1 MMLRDFRI
9 GWRLLLQQPAYSL
22 VVIGGLAVGFAACFL
37 LFGYVAFCLNFNSSI
52 PDNDRVVV
60 VKQRINVFPRPD
72 WQLSTLLS
80 LRDVARDS
88 GMVDASIMMKDIEVP
103 LRAGGELRA
112 LDFRVTDPAFSTL
125 FNIRELQGELQAALT
140 QPDGL
145 AVTQSGAAK
154 LFGAGPALGQSV
166 QVEGVTLQVRAVLPD
181 PPANGS
187 LQYEALVGSGS
198 SAWTEREAASSPN
211 TRAALFMKLKPGAS
225 IAALTALLQE
235 AGERSPFNQ
244 RMKQGA
250 LGKRLNGRNVADI
263 RLLPLRDAY
272 FDEDLAASRSGEQ
285 YGRRSTVYALA
296 AGGLL
301 ILLLAAI
308 NYVNLATVRTLR
320 RQREIGLRKLLGA
333 STGQLVRQFLSE
345 AVLTTM
351 LAAILG
357 LMLAWLLLP
366 TFSDLL
372 NRKLDGIFTPLHCVM
387 ALGFSIVIG
396 LCAGA
401 YPAWLARHAR
411 PATALAGRD
420 NSETIG
426 GLWLRRVL
434 TVVQFGSAMA
444 LSAGTL
450 AVAWQTWYASHASPG
465 IDVNQLLVL
474 DMPLNA
480 AGKPAAQALLDQ
492 LRRLPGVSS
501 VSTISE
507 AVGRDGL
514 KLTNV
519 IAARDGSEI
528 SLEAKFVSPNWF
540 QANGLHALYGKSFD
554 PRLDPRDDKDTGGVM
569 LNADAAIALGYAT
582 PEEAVGQLLPTG
594 GAQIVGIAPEIRY
607 QGLHSPPKALIYR
620 ARPGSVVMLRISAS
634 ISVAQAYDMIAP
646 LWRRSFPNAILEIQT
661 QQRILADRYAADAR
675 LMRILAISSLTAI
688 ALAAFGIYVLS
699 AYSVQRSRREI
710 VLRKL
715 HGAAGS
721 DIALMLAREFS
732 VLVAAGA
739 IIGLPLA
746 ALATQH
752 YLASYTEHAPV
763 GGWTLAAALLLA
775 ILVALLATTRHTLT
789 AMRMSPALAL
799 KD

>member
-52 PDNDRVVV
+52 PDNDRVMA
-60 VKQRINVFPRPD
+60 VKQRINVFPRPE
-72 WQLSTLLS
+72 WQLRGLLS
-80 LRDVARDS
+80 LRQVARDS
-88 GMVDASIMMKDIEVP
+88 GMVDASIMMKDIDVP
-103 LRAGGELRA
+103 LRVGAELRA
-112 LDFRVTDPAFSTL
+112 MDFRVTDTAFRTL
-125 FNIRELQGELQAALT
+125 FNIRELQGDLQVALT

-145 AVTQSGAAK
+145 ALTQSGAAK
-154 LFGAGPALGQSV
+154 LFGSQPALGQSV
-166 QVEGVTLQVRAVLPD
+166 QAGDVTLQVRAILPD

-187 LQYEALVGSGS
+187 LQYEALVGIAS
-198 SAWTEREAASSPN
+198 SAWPERDTAFTGQKS
-211 TRAALFMKLKPGAS
+211 AALFMKLRPGTSA
-225 IAALTALLQE
+225 AALTTLLQE
-235 AGERSPFNQ
+235 ASERDPFSQ
-244 RMKQGA
+244 RMKQGS
-250 LGKRLNGRNVADI
+250 LGKRLNGRNVTDI
-263 RLLPLRDAY
+263 SLLPLRDAY
-272 FDEDLAASRSGEQ
+272 FDEGLAASRSGER
-285 YGRRSTVYALA
+285 YGRRSNVYALA

-372 NRKLDGIFTPLHCVM
+372 NRKLDGIFTPLHCAI

-401 YPAWLARHAR
+401 YPAWLAQHAR
-411 PATALAGRD
+411 PATALTGRD
-420 NSETIG
+420 NSETIA

-434 TVVQFGSAMA
+434 TVLQFSSAMA
-444 LSAGTL
+444 LSAATL
-450 AVAWQTWYASHASPG
+450 AVAWQTWYASHASSG
-465 IDVNQLLVL
+465 IDVNRLLVL
-474 DMPLNA
+474 DMPFDA
-480 AGKPAAQALLDQ
+480 AGKPSADAFLDQ
-492 LRRLPGVSS
+492 LRRLPGVDA

-507 AVGRDGL
+507 AVGRDGY

-519 IAARDGSEI
+519 TAGRDGVDLSM
-528 SLEAKFVSPNWF
+528 EAKFVSPNWF
-540 QANGLHALYGKSFD
+540 EANGLHAIQGQTFNPRMD
-554 PRLDPRDDKDTGGVM
+554 PHDDKDSGGVL
-569 LNADAAIALGYAT
+569 LNADAAIALGYNT
-582 PEEAVGQLLPTG
+582 PQEAIGQLLPPG
-594 GAQIVGIAPEIRY
+594 GAQIIGIAPDIRY
-607 QGLHSPPKALIYR
+607 QGLHSPSKALIYR
-620 ARPGSVVMLRISAS
+620 VRPASVVMLRTSAS
-634 ISVAQAYDMIAP
+634 AEQAYDMIAP
-646 LWRRSFPNAILEIQT
+646 LWRRNFPNAILEIQT
-661 QQRILADRYAADAR
+661 QQRILGDRYAADAR

-715 HGAAGS
+715 HGAAGK

-739 IIGLPLA
+739 VIGLPLA
-746 ALATQH
+746 AVATQR
-752 YLASYTEHAPV
+752 YLANYTEHAPV
-763 GGWTLAAALLLA
+763 GIWTLAAALLLA
-775 ILVALLATTRHTLT
+775 MLVALLATTRHTLT

>member
-22 VVIGGLAVGFAACFL
+22 MVIGGLAVGFAACFL

-72 WQLSTLLS
+72 WQLPALLS
-80 LRDVARDS
+80 LRQVGRDS
-88 GMVDASIMMKDIEVP
+88 GMVDQSIMMKDIEAP
-103 LRAGGELRA
+103 LRVGTEMRA
-112 LDFRVTDPAFSTL
+112 LDFHVTDPAFRTL
-125 FNIRELQGELQAALT
+125 FNIREKQGDLQATLT

-145 AVTQSGAAK
+145 ALTQSGAAK
-154 LFGAGPALGQSV
+154 LFGTQPALGQSV
-166 QVEGVTLQVRAVLPD
+166 QAGDVTLQVRAILPD

-187 LQYEALVGSGS
+187 LQYEALAGISS
-198 SAWTEREAASSPN
+198 SAWPERLIAFQKPV
-211 TRAALFMKLKPGAS
+211 RATLFMKLKPGGSA
-225 IAALTALLQE
+225 AALTALLQE
-235 AGERSPFNQ
+235 AGERDPFNQ
-244 RMKQGA
+244 RMKQGS

-263 RLLPLRDAY
+263 RLQPLRDAY
-272 FDEDLAASRSGEQ
+272 FDEDMAASRTGER
-285 YGRRSTVYALA
+285 YGRRSNVYALA

-301 ILLLAAI
+301 ILLLATI
-308 NYVNLATVRTLR
+308 NYVNLATMRTLR

-333 STGQLVRQFLSE
+333 STGQLIRQFLSE
-345 AVLTTM
+345 AVMTTM

-357 LMLAWLLLP
+357 LMLAWLILP
-366 TFSDLL
+366 TFSDLV
-372 NRKLDGIFTPLHCVM
+372 NRKLDGMFTAQHCAI

-401 YPAWLARHAR
+401 YPAWLAQHAR
-411 PATALAGRD
+411 LATALAGRD
-420 NSETIG
+420 NSETIA

-434 TVVQFGSAMA
+434 TVLQFGSAMA

-450 AVAWQTWYASHASPG
+450 AVSWQTWYASHASPG
-465 IDVNQLLVL
+465 IDINRLLVL
-474 DMPLNA
+474 DMPFNA
-480 AGKPAAQALLDQ
+480 TGTAAADALLDH
-492 LRRLPGVSS
+492 LRRLPGVES

-507 AVGRDGL
+507 AVGRDGF
-514 KLTNV
+514 KLTN
-519 IAARDGSEI
+519 IIRNREGNDMPM
-528 SLEAKFVSPNWF
+528 EAKSVSPNWF
-540 QANGLHALYGKSFD
+540 EANGLRAVYGQTFNPRID
-554 PRLDPRDDKDTGGVM
+554 PHDSTDNGGVL

-582 PEEAVGQLLPTG
+582 PQDAVGQALPSG
-594 GAQIVGIAPEIRY
+594 GAQIIGIAPDIRY

-620 ARPGSVVMLRISAS
+620 VRSGSVVMLRTSAS
-634 ISVAQAYDMIAP
+634 VEQAYDMIAP
-646 LWRRSFPNAILEIQT
+646 LWRRNFPNAVLEIQT

-675 LMRILAISSLTAI
+675 LMRILAISSATAI

-715 HGAAGS
+715 HGAAGK

-739 IIGLPLA
+739 IVGLPLA
-746 ALATQH
+746 AVGTQR
-752 YLASYTEHAPV
+752 YLAGYTEHAPIGV
-763 GGWTLAAALLLA
+763 WTLAAALLLA
-775 ILVALLATTRHTLT
+775 VLVALLATTRHALT

>member
-52 PDNDRVVV
+52 PNNDRVMA
-60 VKQRINVFPRPD
+60 VKQRINVFPRPE
-72 WQLSTLLS
+72 WQLWALLS
-80 LRDVARDS
+80 LRQVARDS
-88 GMVDASIMMKDIEVP
+88 GMVDESIMMKDIDVP
-103 LRAGGELRA
+103 LRAGAELRA
-112 LDFRVTDPAFSTL
+112 MDFRVTDPAFRTL
-125 FNIRELQGELQAALT
+125 FNVRERQGDLQAALT

-145 AVTQSGAAK
+145 ALTQSGAAK
-154 LFGAGPALGQSV
+154 LFGSQPALGQSV
-166 QVEGVTLQVRAVLPD
+166 QAGDATLQVRAILPD

-187 LQYEALVGSGS
+187 LQYEALVGITS
-198 SAWTEREAASSPN
+198 SAWPERETAF
-211 TRAALFMKLKPGAS
+211 TGQDRATLFMKLKPGVS
-225 IAALTALLQE
+225 AATLTALLQE
-235 AGERSPFNQ
+235 ASERAPFNQ
-244 RMKQGA
+244 RMKRGSM
-250 LGKRLNGRNVADI
+250 GKRLNGRNVADI
-263 RLLPLRDAY
+263 SLMPLRDAY
-272 FDEDLAASRSGEQ
+272 FDEDMASSRTGER
-285 YGRRSTVYALA
+285 YGRRSNVVALA

-372 NRKLDGIFTPLHCVM
+372 NRKLDGIFTPLHCAM

-401 YPAWLARHAR
+401 YPAWLAQHAR

-420 NSETIG
+420 NSETIA

-474 DMPLNA
+474 DMPFNA
-480 AGKPAAQALLDQ
+480 AGKPEADAFLDQ
-492 LRRLPGVSS
+492 LRRLPGVNA
-501 VSTISE
+501 VSTSSE
-507 AVGRDGL
+507 AVGRDGF

-519 IAARDGSEI
+519 IAARDGGEI
-528 SLEAKFVSPNWF
+528 SIEAKFVSPNWF
-540 QANGLHALYGKSFD
+540 EANSLHALYGQTFN
-554 PRLDPRDDKDTGGVM
+554 PRMDPRDDKDTGGVM
-569 LNADAAIALGYAT
+569 LNEDAAIALGYAT
-582 PEEAVGQLLPTG
+582 PQEAVGQLLPTG
-594 GAQIVGIAPEIRY
+594 GAQIIGIAPDIRF
-607 QGLHSPPKALIYR
+607 QGLHSPSKALIYR
-620 ARPGSVVMLRISAS
+620 VRPASVVMLRTSAS
-634 ISVAQAYDMIAP
+634 VEQAYDMIAP

-715 HGAAGS
+715 HGAGGS
-721 DIALMLAREFS
+721 DIAMMLAREFS

-746 ALATQH
+746 AVATQR

-763 GGWTLAAALLLA
+763 AGWTLAAALLLA

>member
-1 MMLRDFRI
+1 MIPRDFRI

-22 VVIGGLAVGFAACFL
+22 VVIGGLAVGFAAWFL
-37 LFGYVAFCLNFNSSI
+37 LFGYVAYCLNFNSGI
-52 PDNDRVVV
+52 PDSDRVVA

-72 WQLSTLLS
+72 WQLSALLS
-80 LRDVARDS
+80 LRQTARDS
-88 GMVDASIMMKDIEVP
+88 GMVEESIMMKDIDVP
-103 LRAGGELRA
+103 LRVGAELRA
-112 LDFRVTDPAFSTL
+112 MDLRVTDAAFGKL
-125 FNIRELQGELQAALT
+125 FNIHALQGDLQAALT
-140 QPDGL
+140 LPDGL
-145 AVTQSGAAK
+145 ALTRSGAAR
-154 LFGAGPALGQSV
+154 LFGSHPALGQSV
-166 QVEGVTLQVRAVLPD
+166 QAGDATLQVRALLPD

-187 LQYEALVGSGS
+187 LQYEALVGIAS
-198 SAWTEREAASSPN
+198 SAWPERDSAFSKPG
-211 TRAALFMKLKPGAS
+211 RAALFMKLKPGTS
-225 IAALTALLQE
+225 LAALTALLQE
-235 AGERSPFNQ
+235 ASEREPFNQ

-272 FDEDLAASRSGEQ
+272 FDDDMAASRSGEL
-285 YGRRSTVYALA
+285 YGRRANVYALA
-296 AGGLL
+296 AGGVL

-372 NRKLDGIFTPLHCVM
+372 NRKLEGMFTLAHCAI
-387 ALGFSIVIG
+387 ALGCSVIIG
-396 LCAGA
+396 VCAGA
-401 YPAWLARHAR
+401 YPAWLAQHAR

-420 NSETIG
+420 NSETIT

-450 AVAWQTWYASHASPG
+450 AVSWQTWYASHASPG
-465 IDVNQLLVL
+465 IDVHQLLVL
-474 DMPLNA
+474 DMPFDSST
-480 AGKPAAQALLDQ
+480 KPEAQAFLDQ
-492 LRRLPGVSS
+492 MRRLPGVDS

-507 AVGRDGL
+507 AIGRDGL
-514 KLTNV
+514 KVINV
-519 IAARDGSEI
+519 TATRGGNELSM
-528 SLEAKFVSPNWF
+528 EAKMVSPNWF
-540 QANGLHALYGKSFD
+540 EANGLHALYGQSFS
-554 PRLDPRDDKDTGGVM
+554 PRIDPRDDKDIGGVM

-582 PEEAVGQLLPTG
+582 PQQAIGQRLPPVG
-594 GAQIVGIAPEIRY
+594 AEIIGIAPEIRY
-607 QGLHSPPKALIYR
+607 QGLHSPAKALIYR
-620 ARPGSVVMLRISAS
+620 VRPGSVVMLRTRAS
-634 ISVAQAYDMIAP
+634 VEQAYEMIMP
-646 LWRRSFPNAILEIQT
+646 LWRRSFPNAILDIKT

-675 LMRILAISSLTAI
+675 LMRMLAISSLTAI

-699 AYSVQRSRREI
+699 AYSVQRNRRQI

-715 HGAAGS
+715 HGAAGK
-721 DIALMLAREFS
+721 DIALMLGREFS

-739 IIGLPLA
+739 VIGLPLA
-746 ALATQH
+746 AVGTQR

-763 GGWTLAAALLLA
+763 GLWTPLAALLLA
-775 ILVALLATTRHTLT
+775 VLVALLATTRHTLT